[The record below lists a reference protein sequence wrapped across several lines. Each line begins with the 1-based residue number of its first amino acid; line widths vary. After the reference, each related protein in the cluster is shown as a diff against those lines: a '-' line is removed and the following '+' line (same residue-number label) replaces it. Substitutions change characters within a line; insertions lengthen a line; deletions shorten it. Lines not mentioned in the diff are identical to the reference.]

1 MKTISVDITDEDLKE
16 LGIFEHHISLEE
28 LKKQILIQSIRK
40 QREMLQQIDEKYG
53 LNLLF
58 EEEIFN
64 EVTEAEVEYGKGK
77 NTNNP

>member
-28 LKKQILIQSIRK
+28 LKKQILVQSIRK

-53 LNLLF
+53 LNLIS

-64 EVTEAEVEYGKGK
+64 EGTEAEIKYRKGK